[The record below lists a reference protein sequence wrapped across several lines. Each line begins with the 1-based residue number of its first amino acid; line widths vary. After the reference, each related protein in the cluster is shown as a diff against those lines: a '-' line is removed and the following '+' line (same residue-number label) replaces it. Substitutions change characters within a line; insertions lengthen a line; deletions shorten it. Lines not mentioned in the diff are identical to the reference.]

1 MRITDWVAAKDPE
14 YLALRRAVRAA
25 IVTPI
30 CLLLTAEVIGDPVMA
45 TFSAFAS
52 IGLLI
57 LVDIP
62 GPMRQRIVSYVA
74 LGGACSVLVCLATL
88 LSGNVWL
95 ATISMAVVGFG
106 VVFAGVLS
114 SVLAAS
120 TTTLLLAWI
129 LPVSTKAS
137 AADIPA
143 RVSGWALGSALAILA
158 VALIWPAGSSD
169 PLRHQAGEACRRIA
183 VRLRAQAV
191 AAMNRSSAAA
201 RTEDPDSAAAA
212 QAVMNKLK
220 GTFRRTPYRPTTL
233 STSGRA
239 MVRMI
244 DELDWV
250 SVVADQ

>member
-1 MRITDWVAAKDPE
+1 
-14 YLALRRAVRAA
+14 
-25 IVTPI
+25 
-30 CLLLTAEVIGDPVMA
+30 
-45 TFSAFAS
+45 
-52 IGLLI
+52 
-57 LVDIP
+57 
-62 GPMRQRIVSYVA
+62 MRQRLVSYVA

-158 VALIWPAGSSD
+158 VLAHGEN
-169 PLRHQAGEACRRIA
+169 LRIGRVFEINRHCR
-183 VRLRAQAV
+183 
-191 AAMNRSSAAA
+191 
-201 RTEDPDSAAAA
+201 
-212 QAVMNKLK
+212 
-220 GTFRRTPYRPTTL
+220 
-233 STSGRA
+233 
-239 MVRMI
+239 
-244 DELDWV
+244 
-250 SVVADQ
+250 